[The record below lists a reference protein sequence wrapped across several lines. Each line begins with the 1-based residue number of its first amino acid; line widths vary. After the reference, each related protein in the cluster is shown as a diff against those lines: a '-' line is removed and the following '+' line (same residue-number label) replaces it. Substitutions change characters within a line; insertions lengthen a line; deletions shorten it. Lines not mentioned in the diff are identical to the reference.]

1 MTFDPALALGDWLA
15 TGKLSRRK
23 LAALEESHGRGL
35 DEISWASSINIAP
48 SEFCEAAQLPRG
60 SYWPVV
66 VAAVLDQEAP
76 LKGQGIPAHARTL
89 EVLDLLVDYGF
100 MEKEASEATL
110 QALGG

>member
-23 LAALEESHGRGL
+23 LAALDESHIRGL
-35 DEISWASSINIAP
+35 DVIPQACSINIAA
-48 SEFCEAAQLPRG
+48 SEFCEAAQVPRG

-66 VAAVLDQEAP
+66 VAAVLDGVAP
-76 LKGQGIPAHARTL
+76 LRQQGLPEPARTI

-100 MEKEASEATL
+100 MEAKDSEATL
-110 QALGG
+110 QAMGA